1 MLSYKRLK
9 IYDILTALYGFSLF
23 LFTILASHITIIIA
37 TTTTIITTITTTITT
52 TTMIIKTYKYNNTK
66 IIKNSHLGKHSRT
79 TTGDHYKT
87 IKFSFYIIVD
97 VVVFL
102 YFACKRPLMN
112 DNKKELTVK

>member
-37 TTTTIITTITTTITT
+37 TTTTIIT